1 MIDFRY
7 HVVSLVSVFLA
18 LAVGIVLGAGPLN
31 EGISTGITD
40 QVRQLTEEKNAL
52 RTERDDALR
61 TADQQDAWAQAVAPA
76 LVARQLGG
84 RSVAIVELPG
94 ADSSQV
100 DATVDVLE
108 AAGASVSS
116 RVTVQDKWFDTSSTA
131 VADRR
136 STASGL
142 GAQPAATPTTDGG
155 ATDDSTDDST
165 GTAQAD
171 ALLATELARSLV
183 TPELAQAG
191 APDPGAQ
198 TALATLVDAGLVEV
212 SGGADSAAARGTLA
226 LLVGGAADTDATSAA
241 QDSTAAALSALARE
255 LDAASAGAVLA
266 GPAESAADGGP
277 VAVLRADGDLAAAV
291 SGVDDLDSPIGQV
304 NVVLALRQQLSG
316 GAGQY
321 GTSDSATAVS
331 PPLPAAAP

>member
-40 QVRQLTEEKNAL
+40 QVRQLTQEKNQL
-52 RTERDDALR
+52 RTERDEALT
-61 TADQQDAWAQAVAPA
+61 TAESQDAWAEAVAPA

-84 RSVAIVELPG
+84 RSVSIVELPG

-100 DATVDVLE
+100 DAVIDVLE
-108 AAGASVSS
+108 ASGATVAAQ
-116 RVTVQDKWFDTSSTA
+116 VTVQDEWTDPTA
-131 VADRR
+131 AGEREGVAAGLVGQLT
-136 STASGL
+136 TA
-142 GAQPAATPTTDGG
+142 PAAD
-155 ATDDSTDDST
+155 A
-165 GTAQAD
+165 GTED
-171 ALLATELARSLV
+171 LLAAELARALVTTELAQ
-183 TPELAQAG
+183 TGQ
-191 APDPGAQ
+191 PDEA
-198 TALATLVDAGLVEV
+198 AAAVLATLADAGLVEV
-212 SGGADSAAARGTLA
+212 RDGTDVAATRGTLA
-226 LLVGGAADTDATSAA
+226 LVVGGAPDSDVTDDQVQATNAA
-241 QDSTAAALSALARE
+241 WTALARA

-266 GPAESAADGGP
+266 GPAEAAGDGGP
-277 VAVLRADGDLAAAV
+277 IAALRADGEVADAV
-291 SGVDDLDSPIGQV
+291 SSVDGLDSPIGQV

-321 GTSDSATAVS
+321 GTAGSATAVS